1 MVKKNKQYIYIYI
14 YSMYMV
20 ENVEHKNKNSKGV

>member
-1 MVKKNKQYIYIYI
+1 MVKKNKQYIYI